1 MQATANHVVMIDYT
15 LTNNDGEVIDSS
27 QGREPLTYLHGAGN
41 IIPGLEKALEGK
53 AEGDELNVKVE
64 PEEGYGEHRPELVQV
79 VSIEAFAGMEQ
90 VEPGMKFN
98 AESSQGPM
106 IVTVKAIEDGQ
117 VTIDANHD
125 LAGQQLNFAVTIRGV
140 RAASA
145 EEIEQGRPA
154 D

>member
-1 MQATANHVVMIDYT
+1 MQASANHVVEIDYT

-27 QGREPLTYLHGAGN
+27 EGREPLAYLHGFGN

-53 AEGDELNVKVE
+53 TEGDELKVRVE
-64 PEEGYGEHRPELVQV
+64 PEEGYGPRRDELVQS
-79 VSIEAFAGMEQ
+79 VSIEAFAGQEK

-106 IVTVKAIEDGQ
+106 VVTVTSIEDGQ

-125 LAGQQLNFAVTIRGV
+125 LAGQQLNFDVTVRGIRE
-140 RAASA
+140 ASPA
-145 EEIEQGRPA
+145 EIEQGQPEG
-154 D
+154 